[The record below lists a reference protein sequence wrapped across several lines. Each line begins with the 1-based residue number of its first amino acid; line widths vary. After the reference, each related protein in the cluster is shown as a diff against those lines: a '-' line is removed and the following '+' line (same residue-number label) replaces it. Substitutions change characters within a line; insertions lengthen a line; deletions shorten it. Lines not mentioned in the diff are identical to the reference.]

1 MDLLKEI
8 ANVSGKSGLFRILK
22 QSRAGVIVE
31 SLDDKHEKTLIG
43 PTARVSV
50 LKDVSIFT
58 DGEQESVALGD
69 VFLKIRE
76 VHREEVTL
84 QIKLA
89 SDKELIEFLNKIL
102 PDFDRSKV
110 YVSDIKK
117 IITWYNLL
125 KDLPLFT
132 EETPETPG
140 TPAEVKLSEEKAASD
155 KKLKASGSKAS
166 ASAKATTKTS
176 APAKKASMTSK
187 KGV

>member
-1 MDLLKEI
+1 MSEKVESTGMDLLKEI
-8 ANVSGKSGLFRILK
+8 ANVSGKGGLFRILK
-22 QSRAGVIVE
+22 PSRAGVIVE
-31 SLDDKHEKTLIG
+31 SLDEKREKTLIG

-58 DGEQESVALGD
+58 DGEEESAPLAD

-76 VHREEVTL
+76 VHGEEVTL
-84 QIKLA
+84 QPKTA

-125 KDLPLFT
+125 SKYTPELFVASEEEAGEEVAVEEAT
-132 EETPETPG
+132 EVVAEEVAETPE
-140 TPAEVKLSEEKAASD
+140 KEK
-155 KKLKASGSKAS
+155 K
-166 ASAKATTKTS
+166 
-176 APAKKASMTSK
+176 SK
-187 KGV
+187 K

>member
-1 MDLLKEI
+1 MSDKVESAGMDLLKEI

-22 QSRAGVIVE
+22 PSRAGVIVE

-58 DGEQESVALGD
+58 DGEVESVALAD

-76 VHREEVTL
+76 VHGEEVAL
-84 QIKLA
+84 QSKTA
-89 SDKELIEFLNKIL
+89 SDKDLIEFLNKIL

-125 KDLPLFT
+125 SKHVPELFNS
-132 EETPETPG
+132 
-140 TPAEVKLSEEKAASD
+140 PAEEVAAEEVIKVEEAKTEDSEA
-155 KKLKASGSKAS
+155 
-166 ASAKATTKTS
+166 
-176 APAKKASMTSK
+176 
-187 KGV
+187 

>member
-1 MDLLKEI
+1 MSEKVESTGMDLLKEI
-8 ANVSGKSGLFRILK
+8 ANVSGKGGLFRILK
-22 QSRAGVIVE
+22 PSRAGVIVE
-31 SLDDKHEKTLIG
+31 SLDEKREKTLIG

-58 DGEQESVALGD
+58 DGEEESAPLAD

-76 VHREEVTL
+76 EHGEEVTL
-84 QIKLA
+84 QPKTA

-125 KDLPLFT
+125 SKYTPELFEASAA
-132 EETPETPG
+132 EETAEAEAESETV
-140 TPAEVKLSEEKAASD
+140 TETVTAE
-155 KKLKASGSKAS
+155 
-166 ASAKATTKTS
+166 
-176 APAKKASMTSK
+176 APATEPESEK
-187 KGV
+187 

>member
-1 MDLLKEI
+1 MSEKVESTGMNLLKEI
-8 ANVSGKSGLFRILK
+8 ANVSGKGGLFRILK
-22 QSRAGVIVE
+22 PSRAGVIVE
-31 SLDDKHEKTLIG
+31 SLDEKREKTLIG

-58 DGEQESVALGD
+58 DGEEESAPLAD

-76 VHREEVTL
+76 VHGEEVTL
-84 QIKLA
+84 QPKTA

-125 KDLPLFT
+125 SKYTPELFVASEEAGEEVAVEEAT
-132 EETPETPG
+132 EVVAEEVAETPE
-140 TPAEVKLSEEKAASD
+140 KEK
-155 KKLKASGSKAS
+155 K
-166 ASAKATTKTS
+166 
-176 APAKKASMTSK
+176 SK
-187 KGV
+187 K